1 MKIAVACGGTGGHI
15 FPGLATANELVRRG
29 HEVTLWL
36 AGKGIESAAAAGWT
50 GPVVTLPASGFDTR
64 LTLRALKVAWALLRA
79 GRAGRRLMRENPP
92 DVLLGM
98 GSYASVGPILAALR
112 LRIPVVLHEANVV
125 PGRTT
130 QFFANR
136 AKAVGIS
143 FDGSSFYLRRAHL
156 VQTGMPIRREI
167 EEAAAAQAPRA
178 FRADSCTVLVMG
190 GSAGAQRLNQEA
202 PPALVAVARALPGLR
217 IVHLTGRSGEEGVR
231 ALYAQAGVDA
241 DVRAFTHEMAA
252 LYAKVDF
259 AISRSGAASCA
270 ELSAF
275 GLPALLVPYP
285 YAVADHQRENA
296 RAMERAGA
304 ADVVADVDLSAEW
317 LAEYLLA
324 RLRDPAKR
332 EQMSRAARARAQRS
346 GAAALADL
354 VERSAG

>member
-36 AGKGIESAAAAGWT
+36 AGKSIESAAAAGWT

-64 LTLRALKVAWALLRA
+64 LTLRALKTAWALLRA

-112 LRIPVVLHEANVV
+112 LRIPIVLHEANVV

-130 QFFANR
+130 RFFANR

-167 EEAAAAQAPRA
+167 EEAAAAQAPRM

-202 PPALVAVARALPGLR
+202 PPRW
-217 IVHLTGRSGEEGVR
+217 S
-231 ALYAQAGVDA
+231 
-241 DVRAFTHEMAA
+241 
-252 LYAKVDF
+252 
-259 AISRSGAASCA
+259 
-270 ELSAF
+270 
-275 GLPALLVPYP
+275 
-285 YAVADHQRENA
+285 
-296 RAMERAGA
+296 
-304 ADVVADVDLSAEW
+304 
-317 LAEYLLA
+317 
-324 RLRDPAKR
+324 RLRAHCR
-332 EQMSRAARARAQRS
+332 VC
-346 GAAALADL
+346 ALFI
-354 VERSAG
+354 